1 MIVGVTTAYDQAA
14 ELLYQGPHESFVAKR
29 QQLAAELKAAGDKLN
44 AARFAKLPR
53 PSLSAWAVNQLWWHA
68 RAAFDELFET
78 AEQVRAGKAPASGAH
93 RQAVSKLTA
102 RAKQLLEAHEHGS
115 NEATLRRITMTLSAL
130 AAAGNWDPQ
139 RPGMLAK
146 DLDPPG
152 FEAFGISTD
161 APSNAESGSGSEP
174 EARAAR
180 VAQEPPAAQSKA
192 SKRAEAE
199 LEARAE
205 AEAKRARELER
216 EAAAAEKKRLAEQRI
231 KHAAQKLELESALRA
246 AKTALTAQER
256 ERARAE
262 NALEAAARAVERA
275 RAEVEQAEAAL
286 VEHGT
291 SE

>member
-1 MIVGVTTAYDQAA
+1 VTTAFDQAA

-29 QQLAAELKAAGDKLN
+29 QELAADLKRTGDKLS
-44 AARFAKLPR
+44 AARLAKLPR

-68 RAAFDELFET
+68 RSAFDALFET

-102 RAKQLLEAHEHGS
+102 RAKQALEAHEHGS

-130 AAAGNWDPQ
+130 AAAGSWEPE

-161 APSNAESGSGSEP
+161 APSKALPRGDAEP
-174 EARAAR
+174 KARAPIAP
-180 VAQEPPAAQSKA
+180 VAQSKA
-192 SKRAEAE
+192 SKRADEE
-199 LEARAE
+199 LKARAE

-231 KHAAQKLELESALRA
+231 KHAARKLELESALRA
-246 AKTALTAQER
+246 AKTALTAQEH
-256 ERARAE
+256 ERARVE
-262 NALEAAARAVERA
+262 KALEAAAREVDRA
-275 RAEVEQAEAAL
+275 RAQVEQAEAAL
-286 VEHGT
+286 IEHST
-291 SE
+291 SG